1 MLQASLF
8 LIIYDQ
14 SFLIS
19 SFNVRL
25 TNFFCF
31 GGEGVLSTFLLD
43 NSSFSVPPPDNYC
56 TVPYDHNSSQTICIT
71 LNKTVLKGY
80 VRAISLKSKTLSVT
94 AHHLNS
100 NYNGP
105 EVCC

>member
-8 LIIYDQ
+8 LITYDQ
-14 SFLIS
+14 SFLKS

-25 TNFFCF
+25 MIQR
-31 GGEGVLSTFLLD
+31 
-43 NSSFSVPPPDNYC
+43 
-56 TVPYDHNSSQTICIT
+56 SQTICII

-80 VRAISLKSKTLSVT
+80 VRAISLKSKTLSIS

-100 NYNGP
+100 KYNGP
-105 EVCC
+105 QVCC

>member
-1 MLQASLF
+1 MWWEGGCDVIF
-8 LIIYDQ
+8 HITEGGGR
-14 SFLIS
+14 
-19 SFNVRL
+19 VR

-31 GGEGVLSTFLLD
+31 GGGVLSKFLLD
-43 NSSFSVPPPDNYC
+43 KSSFSVPPPDNYC